1 MNCFR
6 IRSVPRATAV
16 LALLVGFT
24 GRTLCAQQGSVT
36 GQVTDK
42 TTQQPIAGAQVL
54 ILGTSLQA
62 LTSRDGR
69 YTIAKVPAGR
79 YQMQTR
85 LLGYASA
92 TVPVTVAAEAATAN
106 FAMTAAAVP
115 LDVVIVSAIGQEQT
129 KREIGNA
136 VAVVDAAKVIQEA
149 APDNASDLFNSR
161 VPGVV
166 VQQAGGTTGTSSR
179 IRIRGAT
186 SLALSNEPE
195 VIVDGVRIETN
206 PAAINFNSAVA
217 VGGQTPSRLND
228 IPTEDIQ
235 SFEVVKGPSAAVLYG
250 TDAANG
256 VISITTQHGKPG
268 PTRFNASVEG
278 GALNDVG
285 NWPANYEAVDASGA
299 SCPLAASGPGG
310 CTIANV
316 KSYNPL
322 VQNTPFRTGVDQH
335 YNMNASGGNDV
346 TTFYVSGDFQ
356 REKGIYSSSDLR
368 KTSVRANLRDQ
379 VSDKMDLTI
388 NTGYITSNLSL
399 PQNDNNNQGIL
410 SSGLLG
416 FPDTTNGG
424 YGFATPSQITQIITA
439 ERVER
444 FIGGATA
451 NYRPVSF
458 LALHGTI
465 GYDATTQGDDELT
478 PPNTIPLSASQL
490 QGNAAQF
497 RGQIFGYTGSFTTT
511 ATARVSPRITSNT
524 SVGAS
529 FYKNVWQQ
537 VQAAGRAVVAG
548 TQGVSGVVFPSV
560 HDTTAPFVTLGG
572 FAEED
577 IAFNERLYL
586 TGAVRGDQNSS
597 FGQNFT
603 TIFYPKVS
611 GSWVISEEPFFP
623 QLSWLSS
630 LRLRAA
636 WGKSGR
642 APAPL
647 DALQFSTPVAVALN
661 GTDVAGI
668 TIGSAGNANLKP
680 EQTREFETGF
690 DADALQQRLHF
701 EATYYDKDSK
711 DALVDVPIAGSL
723 GVTSTRLAN
732 LGEITNQGVELLLTA
747 QVLNTPDVSWSLTA
761 SAWGNKNRVLS
772 TGPGNTPVIFG
783 LGGSTQRLQVG
794 YPAGGYW
801 GTPYSYT
808 TVGGIVQP
816 SSITFSPGG
825 DVFQGSSAPTHG
837 GTIST
842 EVNFLRHFRVY
853 GLLDGRFGNKLDNA
867 TESFRCL
874 FGICAALNLKGSAPA
889 DQAAALT
896 APVTE
901 TGFFQDAGF
910 VKLREVSVTYSA
922 PAEWASR
929 IGASS
934 LSFTVTGRNLVTWT
948 SYKGLD
954 PEINTN
960 PGIDSFST
968 ADFLSQPPVRY
979 FLTRVNVTF

>member
-6 IRSVPRATAV
+6 IRSVLRAGAL
-16 LALLVGFT
+16 LALLVAFS
-24 GRTLCAQQGSVT
+24 GRTLRAQQGSVA

-42 TTQQPIAGAQVL
+42 ATQQPIVGAQVL
-54 ILGTSLQA
+54 IFGTSLQA
-62 LTSRDGR
+62 LTNREGR
-69 YTIAKVPAGR
+69 YTIARVPAGR
-79 YQMQTR
+79 YQMQAR

-92 TVPVTVAAEAATAN
+92 TVPVTVAAETATAN
-106 FAMTAAAVP
+106 FAMTAAAVS
-115 LDVVIVSAIGQEQT
+115 LDVVTVSATGQEQT
-129 KREIGNA
+129 KREVGNA

-186 SLALSNEPE
+186 SLALSNEPL
-195 VIVDGVRIETN
+195 VVVDGVRIETN
-206 PAAINFNSAVA
+206 PAAINFNSSVA

-228 IPTEDIQ
+228 IPTDDIQ
-235 SFEVVKGPSAAVLYG
+235 TFEVVKGPSAAVLYG

-256 VISITTQHGKPG
+256 VISITTQHGRPG
-268 PTRFNASVEG
+268 PTKFSASVEG
-278 GALNDVG
+278 GTLNDVT
-285 NWPANYEAVDASGA
+285 NWPANYEAVDASG
-299 SCPLAASGPGG
+299 SPCSLGGG
-310 CTIANV
+310 CTIAKVN
-316 KSYNPL
+316 SYNPL
-322 VQNTPFRTGVDQH
+322 LQNSPFREGVNQH

-346 TTFYVSGDFQ
+346 TTFYLSGDFQ

-379 VSDKMDLTI
+379 ISDRMDLTV
-388 NTGYITSNLSL
+388 NTGYITSNLAL

-416 FPDTTNGG
+416 FPNTTNGG
-424 YGFATPSQITQIITA
+424 YGFATPSQITQILTS

-458 LALHGTI
+458 LSMHGTV

-478 PPNTIPLSASQL
+478 PPNVIPLSASQL

-511 ATARVSPRITSNT
+511 ATARLNPAITSNT
-524 SVGAS
+524 SVGAQ

-537 VQAAGRAVVAG
+537 VQAAGRSVVAG

-577 IAFNERLYL
+577 IAIHERLYL
-586 TGAVRGDQNSS
+586 TAAVRGDRNSS
-597 FGQNFT
+597 FGQNFS
-603 TIFYPKVS
+603 TIYYPKVS

-668 TIGSAGNANLKP
+668 TIGSAGNTDLKP
-680 EQTREFETGF
+680 EQTREIETGF
-690 DADALQQRLHF
+690 DVDALQQRLHI

-711 DALVDVPIAGSL
+711 DALVDVPLAGSV

-732 LGEITNQGVELLLTA
+732 LGEISNQGVELLVTA
-747 QVLNTPDVSWSLTA
+747 QVLNTPNVTWSLTA

-772 TGPGNTPVIFG
+772 TGPGNTPIIFG
-783 LGGSTQRLQVG
+783 LGGATQRLQVG

-801 GTPYSYT
+801 GLPYTYS

-816 SSITFSPGG
+816 SSITFGAA
-825 DVFQGSSAPTHG
+825 DVFQGSSTPTHG
-837 GTIST
+837 ATLSS
-842 EVNFLRHFRVY
+842 EVNFLQHFRLY
-853 GLLDGRFGNKLDNA
+853 GLLDGRFGNRLDNA

-874 FGICAALNLKGSAPA
+874 FGICAALNLVGSSPA
-889 DQAAALT
+889 DQAAAQT

-910 VKLREVSVTYSA
+910 VKLRELSLTYLA

-929 IGASS
+929 IGAST

-948 SYKGLD
+948 SYKGAD

-960 PGIDSFST
+960 PGIDNFSV

-979 FLTRVNVTF
+979 FLARINVTF